1 MNWFSNL
8 MTRTKLLVG
17 LGLIM
22 IFLVV
27 VIVNAYTTISTIQ
40 SSQKRLIE
48 NEFATTLDIKDI
60 RSNQNAIRA
69 GLLSTML
76 ITDPSEV
83 QGFEQEIRA
92 RGQDNDTKLA
102 ELLNRNRNYNPEIY
116 QKLEEF
122 NRIRTVFAET
132 RNTQVIPLIEQG
144 RFEEAKAL
152 VLGEQLDL
160 DKQLRVIADELVNY
174 AGSAAEAAVT
184 ASAQQAQEAGTI
196 FIIAGILTLLF
207 CVVMVSLLNY
217 VIAVPLREISGVAE
231 RIASGDLTMELPSI
245 NRSDEVGLLK
255 QSFQKM
261 VVSLRQVMQEIREG
275 TNVLA
280 SAAGE
285 IVATTTQV
293 ASGAT
298 ETATAITETTSTV
311 EEVKKTA
318 ELSSEKARYVSETAQ
333 KAAQVSQTGKQAV
346 EQSIEGVNQVRRQME
361 ALAESIVEL
370 SEQSQA
376 IAEII
381 ATVNDLAERSNLL
394 AVNAA
399 IEAAKAGE
407 QGKGFGVVAQEIK
420 SLAEQSKQATSQ
432 VRGILGN
439 IQKATTAS
447 VLAAEQGS
455 KSVEVGVKQTL
466 EAGEA
471 IKVLAQSIAEA
482 AQAATQIAASSR
494 QQQVGMDQ
502 VAIAIENIRQASAQN
517 VAGTKQAETAA
528 HDLSGLGQKL
538 KVIIEQYQI

>member
-1 MNWFSNL
+1 MKWFSNL

-22 IFLVV
+22 VFMAV
-27 VIVNAYTTISTIQ
+27 VIVNAYTTISMIQ
-40 SSQKRLIE
+40 TSQESLTE
-48 NEFATTLDIKDI
+48 NEFATILDMKDI

-69 GLLSTML
+69 DLLSTML
-76 ITDPSEV
+76 VTDPV
-83 QGFEQEIRA
+83 QIQQFEREIQI
-92 RGQDNDTKLA
+92 RGQENDTKLTR
-102 ELLNRNRNYNPEIY
+102 LLNRSGNHNPEID

-122 NRIRTVFAET
+122 ERIRTIFSET
-132 RNTQVIPLIEQG
+132 RNSRVIPLIEQG

-152 VLGEQLDL
+152 VLGEQLEL
-160 DKQLRVIADELVNY
+160 DKQLRVIADDMINLAVT
-174 AGSAAEAAVT
+174 SAEAAVI
-184 ASAQQAQEAGTI
+184 ASAQQAQKATGVFVVAG
-196 FIIAGILTLLF
+196 ALALLF
-207 CVVMVSLLNY
+207 CGVMVLVLNH
-217 VIAVPLREISGVAE
+217 VIAVPLREISNVAE
-231 RIASGDLTMELPSI
+231 KIAYGDLTMEFPAAA
-245 NRSDEVGLLK
+245 RSDEVGLLK

-261 VVSLRQVMQEIREG
+261 VVNLRQVMQEIREG

-293 ASGAT
+293 ASGAA
-298 ETATAITETTSTV
+298 ETATAITETTATV

-318 ELSSEKARYVSETAQ
+318 ELSSDKARYVSDTAQ
-333 KAAQVSQTGKQAV
+333 KAAQVSQTGRQAV
-346 EQSIEGVNQVRRQME
+346 EKSIEGVNQVRRQME
-361 ALAESIVEL
+361 TLAESIVEL

-381 ATVNDLAERSNLL
+381 ATVNDLAEQSNLL

-420 SLAEQSKQATSQ
+420 SLAEQSKQATAQ

-439 IQKATTAS
+439 IQKATSAS

-455 KSVEVGVKQTL
+455 KSVEAGVKQTM

-471 IKVLAQSIAEA
+471 IKVLAQSIVEA

-502 VAIAIENIRQASAQN
+502 VALAIENIRQASAQN

-538 KVIIEQYQI
+538 KVIIEQYHI